1 VSAVAGILVVDDNAV
16 MLDAI
21 SQMLRHE
28 GYEFFPGAGPRQALE
43 ISKIAPLFILS

>member
-28 GYEFFPGAGPRQALE
+28 GYEVFPTAGPHQALE
-43 ISKIAPLFILS
+43 IIQDSPLFLLS